1 MNVLFLA
8 GVWPE
13 TAKSDMLN
21 KIIKNHFTDSAVDK
35 RVKVVT
41 VWTFLLYY
49 SVDVDYTM
57 KRIEIYLMPDK
68 VLYCIHFE
76 ITADPCNLIGSHV
89 INSQIILFSALN
101 HICSQSRH
109 SCSKSHHSCFKSHY
123 FCSI

>member
-1 MNVLFLA
+1 MNVPFLA

-21 KIIKNHFTDSAVDK
+21 KIIKNHFTYLAVDK

-41 VWTFLLYY
+41 IWTFINH

-57 KRIEIYLMPDK
+57 KRIEINLMPDK

-76 ITADPCNLIGSHV
+76 FTADPCNLIGS
-89 INSQIILFSALN
+89 QK
-101 HICSQSRH
+101 CD
-109 SCSKSHHSCFKSHY
+109 
-123 FCSI
+123 